1 MNQQGDVSN
10 ASAGAISFVCQ
21 PWKGPKRR
29 EKTNPAPSGEL
40 TASQA
45 PPGGCRSKT
54 LKMPSSYEESFT
66 MPSRLPR
73 VPSWA
78 GGMSQRT
85 RMYSGGDGMAMP
97 DADDD
102 DVGPLASDSPMRHG
116 RTVFGSLWWALTSA
130 ALVAA
135 LMGASAPWW
144 LLVVAGAELCAPAA
158 RPAAPSPFGT

>member
-1 MNQQGDVSN
+1 MPGGAKDPHMNQQGDVSN
-10 ASAGAISFVCQ
+10 AIRRGAFSLSASPG
-21 PWKGPKRR
+21 R
-29 EKTNPAPSGEL
+29 PSNHEGKDKPCVRPPVSSL
-40 TASQA
+40 HSQA

-116 RTVFGSLWWALTSA
+116 R
-130 ALVAA
+130 
-135 LMGASAPWW
+135 
-144 LLVVAGAELCAPAA
+144 
-158 RPAAPSPFGT
+158 RPPLGKT

>member
-1 MNQQGDVSN
+1 
-10 ASAGAISFVCQ
+10 
-21 PWKGPKRR
+21 
-29 EKTNPAPSGEL
+29 
-40 TASQA
+40 
-45 PPGGCRSKT
+45 
-54 LKMPSSYEESFT
+54 

-158 RPAAPSPFGT
+158 RPAAPSPPGT